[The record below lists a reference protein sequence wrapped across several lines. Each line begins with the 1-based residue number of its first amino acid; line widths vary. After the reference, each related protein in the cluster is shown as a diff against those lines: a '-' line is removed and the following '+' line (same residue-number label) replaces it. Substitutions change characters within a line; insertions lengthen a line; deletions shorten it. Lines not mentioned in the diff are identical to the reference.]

1 MDEGISRP
9 RRDSTRAAG
18 IDAAPKGPSERALR
32 ALLLALSLMA
42 VTVASAQASSG
53 GVGAPGSD
61 SQRGSGSTGAY
72 ATQASFGTRVL
83 RVGMQGEDVRVMNGI
98 VTSKGYGRATSVTD
112 RFESPTAAAIREFQ
126 RRWGLAVTGVV
137 NRITAKTLTRSMKRA
152 GATWYGPGFYGNRT
166 ACGRVLRPGTIGVAH
181 RTLRCGTRVTF
192 AYRGRH
198 LVVPVIDRGPY
209 TRGNTFDL
217 TSGAATALGFTAS
230 GAIRYAVA
238 R

>member
-1 MDEGISRP
+1 MDEGFPRL
-9 RRDSTRAAG
+9 RRDSTRATG
-18 IDAAPKGPSERALR
+18 IHAEPSSRPERAALR
-32 ALLLALSLMA
+32 ALLLALSLIAM
-42 VTVASAQASSG
+42 TVATAHGSSG
-53 GVGAPGSD
+53 GVGAPGSETV
-61 SQRGSGSTGAY
+61 RGSAYSGTSEARFGS
-72 ATQASFGTRVL
+72 RVL

-98 VTSKGYGRATSVTD
+98 VSSKVYGRATSVTD
-112 RFESPTAAAIREFQ
+112 LFEGPTAAAIREFQ
-126 RRWGLAVTGVV
+126 RRWSLSVTGVV

-166 ACGRVLRPGTIGVAH
+166 ACGRILRPGTIGVAH

-209 TRGNTFDL
+209 SRGNSFDL
-217 TSGAATALGFTAS
+217 TSAAATALGFTAS